1 MNSNMSLSQLYRQTE
16 FNLTPFIEAVRSVYS
31 FLQNYLKIIYSVSKF
46 DVSPRLVEIKHI
58 NNLWRWYSTQIS
70 FRLKTRISPLIT
82 LNVGRSL
89 NLRWRLIVQM
99 PLYCFYWRS
108 SKSPL
113 NGNRGKKFMA
123 SESCYENLWG
133 KLSVYVNGIYL

>member
-58 NNLWRWYSTQIS
+58 NNL
-70 FRLKTRISPLIT
+70 
-82 LNVGRSL
+82 
-89 NLRWRLIVQM
+89 
-99 PLYCFYWRS
+99 
-108 SKSPL
+108 
-113 NGNRGKKFMA
+113 
-123 SESCYENLWG
+123 
-133 KLSVYVNGIYL
+133 